1 MIEKLIAGFDVI
13 VHTEDVKRAVAD
25 QDDASCCDLYAVGRF

>member
-1 MIEKLIAGFDVI
+1 MIERLKTGFDVI

-25 QDDASCCDLYAVGRF
+25 QDDASCCGLCAVGRF